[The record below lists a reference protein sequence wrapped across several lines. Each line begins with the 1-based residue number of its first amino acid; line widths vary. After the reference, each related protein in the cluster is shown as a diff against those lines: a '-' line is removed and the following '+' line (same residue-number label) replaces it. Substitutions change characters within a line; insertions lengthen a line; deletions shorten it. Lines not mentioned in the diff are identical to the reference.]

1 METIDVDTKAAP
13 LAIAASAKA
22 DPLQSIVACMAT
34 LQSDPRQAQSIV
46 ARPHPLLCSIR
57 RDARIVLIA
66 PAAAWDHGRDVF
78 RPFASQF
85 ADGHAMLILL
95 GRPRDPDLAQA
106 LNKGLASLL
115 AESPA
120 ADDLFVALH
129 NAFELMEMKSRAES
143 RGKWLNRYRYELG
156 ELIECA
162 RAIETER
169 NIDKLLGLI
178 LEKSRFITGA
188 DAGSIYVVEGEHSAQ
203 LLRFKL
209 SQNDSVKFDSREFTI
224 PISSRSMAGAAA
236 LHAKPINI
244 VDVYDMPAGSPFGF
258 DRSFDDKIGYRTQS
272 VLCMPLV
279 SRENE
284 VIGVIQLINKKRDKE
299 KRLYTKD
306 DVSEQVVAFDERAQE
321 LVGTLAA
328 QAGISLENAMLLEE
342 IRRIFE
348 GFVSASV
355 EAIESRDPTTS
366 GHSRRVADLTVGLAK
381 AVERVETGPYR
392 EAVFTREDLREIEY
406 ASLLHDFGKIGVREQ
421 VLVKAKKLY
430 EPEFEL
436 IRQRIEFA
444 VRSLEV
450 EILSRKLRCFEQGVP
465 VREIEALDTELNERR
480 ADLLEAW
487 RAVESANEPTV
498 LKGGDF
504 SKVEALAKQ
513 SYATL
518 SGEQRPLLSP
528 AEVIS
533 LSVTRG
539 SLTPSEM
546 DEIRSHVTHTY
557 HFLSTIPWG
566 KSFRRVPIIA
576 GAHHERLNG
585 TGYPNRLRAEEI
597 PLQSKLMSVSD
608 IFDAL
613 TASDRPY
620 KRAVPVDKALDI
632 LGFEVRD
639 QHLDGEL
646 VKIFCEARVWE
657 PVIAGATTGPL
668 SMKR

>member
-1 METIDVDTKAAP
+1 MRTSSLDP
-13 LAIAASAKA
+13 IAKCAES
-22 DPLQSIVACMAT
+22 LQA
-34 LQSDPRQAQSIV
+34 DPRQTQSLV
-46 ARPHPLLCSIR
+46 TRPHPLLCVVR
-57 RDARIVLIA
+57 REARVVLITV
-66 PAAAWDHGRDVF
+66 AATWDHGRDVL
-78 RPFASQF
+78 RPFATRF
-85 ADGHAMLILL
+85 AEGQAMLVLL
-95 GRPRDPDLAQA
+95 GRPKDPDLSQA
-106 LNKGLASLL
+106 LNKGLGSLL
-115 AESPA
+115 SEDPSS
-120 ADDLFVALH
+120 DELYVALH

-169 NIDKLLGLI
+169 DIDKLLGLI

-188 DAGSIYVVEGEHSAQ
+188 DAGSIYVVEGNPAGERQ
-203 LLRFKL
+203 LRFKL

-224 PISSRSMAGAAA
+224 PMSTRSMAGAAA

-244 VDVYDMPAGSPFGF
+244 VDVYDMPPETPFGF
-258 DRSFDDKIGYRTQS
+258 DRSFDDKIGYRTKS

-299 KRLYTKD
+299 KRLFTKECVD
-306 DVSEQVVAFDERAQE
+306 EQVIAFDDRSQE

-328 QAGISLENAMLLEE
+328 QAGVSLENAMLLEE

-348 GFVSASV
+348 GFVAASV
-355 EAIESRDPTTS
+355 DAIESRDPTTS
-366 GHSRRVADLTVGLAK
+366 GHSRRVADLTVGLAI
-381 AVERVETGPYR
+381 AVEKVETGPYR
-392 EAVFTREDLREIEY
+392 EAVFTKEDLREIEY

-430 EPEFEL
+430 DAEFLL

-450 EILSRKLRCFEQGVP
+450 EILSRKLRMLEQGAP
-465 VREIEALDTELNERR
+465 TRDLERLDAELESRRGELIAGFEAIEN
-480 ADLLEAW
+480 
-487 RAVESANEPTV
+487 ANEPTV

-504 SKVEALAKQ
+504 TRIEALAKQ
-513 SYATL
+513 TYATL
-518 SGEQRPLLSP
+518 SGEERPLLTP
-528 AEVIS
+528 AEVTS

-539 SLTPSEM
+539 SLTPGEI
-546 DEIRSHVTHTY
+546 DEIRSHVSHTY
-557 HFLSTIPWG
+557 DFLSAIPWG

-576 GAHHERLNG
+576 GAHHEKLNG

-597 PLQSKLMSVSD
+597 PLQSKLMSISD

-632 LGFEVRD
+632 LGYEVKD
-639 QHLDGEL
+639 KHLDGDL

-657 PVIAGATTGPL
+657 PVIGTGPRSL
-668 SMKR
+668 RR

>member
-1 METIDVDTKAAP
+1 MEATEVDPMPAP
-13 LAIAASAKA
+13 APASAVVRTSPL
-22 DPLQSIVACMAT
+22 DPITRCVDVLRV
-34 LQSDPRQAQSIV
+34 DPRQTQSLV
-46 ARPHPLLCSIR
+46 TRPHPLLCMVR
-57 RDARIVLIA
+57 REARVVLITV
-66 PAAAWDHGRDVF
+66 AATWDHGRDAL
-78 RPFASQF
+78 RPFATRF
-85 ADGHAMLILL
+85 AEGQAMLVLL
-95 GRPRDPDLAQA
+95 GRPQDPDLSQA

-115 AESPA
+115 SESPSL
-120 ADDLFVALH
+120 DELYVAIH
-129 NAFELMEMKSRAES
+129 NAFELMEMKSRSES

-169 NIDKLLGLI
+169 DIDKLLGLI

-188 DAGSIYVVEGEHSAQ
+188 DAGSIYVVEGNPSGERQ
-203 LLRFKL
+203 LRFKL

-224 PISSRSMAGAAA
+224 PLSTRSMAGAAA
-236 LHAKPINI
+236 LYAKPTNI
-244 VDVYDMPAGSPFGF
+244 VDVYDMPPGTPFGF
-258 DRSFDDKIGYRTQS
+258 DRSFDDKVGYRTRS

-299 KRLYTKD
+299 KRLFTKECVD
-306 DVSEQVVAFDERAQE
+306 EQVIAFDERSQE

-348 GFVSASV
+348 GFVAASV
-355 EAIESRDPTTS
+355 DAIEARDPTTS

-392 EAVFTREDLREIEY
+392 EVVFTKEDLREIEY

-430 EPEFEL
+430 DSEFML
-436 IRQRIEFA
+436 LQQRIEFA
-444 VRSLEV
+444 IRSLEV
-450 EILSRKLRCFEQGVP
+450 EILNRKLRLMEQGAP
-465 VREIEALDTELNERR
+465 ER
-480 ADLLEAW
+480 DLARLEAELES
-487 RAVESANEPTV
+487 RRGELYAGFEAVESANEPTV

-504 SKVEALAKQ
+504 SKIEALAKQ
-513 SYATL
+513 TYATL
-518 SGEQRPLLSP
+518 SGEVRPLLTP
-528 AEVIS
+528 AEVTS

-539 SLTPSEM
+539 SLTPGEI
-546 DEIRSHVTHTY
+546 DEIRSHVSHTY
-557 HFLSTIPWG
+557 DFLSAIPWG

-576 GAHHERLNG
+576 GAHHEKLNG

-597 PLQSKLMSVSD
+597 PLQSKLMSISD

-632 LGFEVRD
+632 LGFEVKD
-639 QHLDGEL
+639 KHLDGDL
-646 VKIFCEARVWE
+646 VKIFYEARVWE
-657 PVIAGATTGPL
+657 PVIGTGPRSL
-668 SMKR
+668 RR

>member
-1 METIDVDTKAAP
+1 MEAREAEPTPAP
-13 LAIAASAKA
+13 ASSARTSPLEPIAHCVHA
-22 DPLQSIVACMAT
+22 LQT
-34 LQSDPRQAQSIV
+34 DPREAQSIV
-46 ARPHPLLCSIR
+46 TRPHPLLCMVR
-57 RDARIVLIA
+57 REARVVLITL
-66 PAAAWDHGRDVF
+66 AATWDHGRDVL
-78 RPFASQF
+78 RPFAAHF
-85 ADGHAMLILL
+85 AEGQAMLILL
-95 GRPRDPDLAQA
+95 GRPRDPDLWQA
-106 LNKGLASLL
+106 LNKGLGSLL
-115 AESPA
+115 SETPSS
-120 ADDLFVALH
+120 DELYVALH
-129 NAFELMEMKSRAES
+129 NAFELMEMKARAES
-143 RGKWLNRYRYELG
+143 RAKWLNRYRYELG

-169 NIDKLLGLI
+169 DIDKLLGLI
-178 LEKSRFITGA
+178 LEKSRFITSA
-188 DAGSIYVVEGEHSAQ
+188 DAGSIYVVEGNPSGERQ
-203 LLRFKL
+203 LRFKL

-224 PISSRSMAGAAA
+224 PLSTRSMAGAAA
-236 LHAKPINI
+236 FHGKPINI
-244 VDVYDMPAGSPFGF
+244 VDVYDMPPGSPFGF
-258 DRSFDDKIGYRTQS
+258 DRSFDDKIGYRTRS

-299 KRLYTKD
+299 KRLFTKEC
-306 DVSEQVVAFDERAQE
+306 VEEQVIAFDDRSQE

-366 GHSRRVADLTVGLAK
+366 GHSRRVADLTVGLAC

-392 EAVFTREDLREIEY
+392 EVVFTREDLREIEY

-430 EPEFEL
+430 EAEFTL
-436 IRQRIEFA
+436 IQQRIEFA

-450 EILSRKLRCFEQGVP
+450 EILNRKLRLVERGAP
-465 VREIEALDTELNERR
+465 AHELAALDAELERRR
-480 ADLLEAW
+480 ADLLLGFSAI
-487 RAVESANEPTV
+487 ESANEPTV

-504 SKVEALAKQ
+504 TKVEALAKQ
-513 SYATL
+513 TYRTL
-518 SGEQRPLLSP
+518 SGEERPLLTP
-528 AEVIS
+528 AEVTS
-533 LSVTRG
+533 LSVARG
-539 SLTPSEM
+539 SLTPSEIE
-546 DEIRSHVTHTY
+546 EIQSHVSHTY
-557 HFLSTIPWG
+557 DFLSAIPWG

-576 GAHHERLNG
+576 GAHHEKLNG

-597 PLQSKLMSVSD
+597 PLQSKLMSISD

-639 QHLDGEL
+639 KHLDGDL
-646 VKIFCEARVWE
+646 VKVFCEARVWE
-657 PVIAGATTGPL
+657 PVIGTGPRSL
-668 SMKR
+668 RR